1 MALWQ
6 CGVCSHCIAEELEPI
21 ETYASVS
28 VPVSVPATFRKDDA
42 KDEPSRDMLHGMQ
55 GNWYMKEDTCLLAGI
70 ISGSFL
76 TVTAGR
82 FGLPDARVFR
92 LPATTTDTL
101 FLDHDG
107 RVLVGH
113 VSFEAQHTITW
124 NNGEVW
130 LQK

>member
-6 CGVCSHCIAEELEPI
+6 CGVCSHCVAEEVEAV
-21 ETYASVS
+21 ETYTSL
-28 VPVSVPATFRKDDA
+28 SVPATFWSKDA
-42 KDEPSRDMLHGMQ
+42 TDEPSRDMLLLHGMQ
-55 GNWYMKEDTCLLAGI
+55 GNWYMKEDTCVLVAT
-70 ISGSFL
+70 ISGKFL
-76 TVTAGR
+76 TVNAGR

-107 RVLVGH
+107 RILVGH
-113 VSFEAQHTITW
+113 VSLEAQRTITW